1 VPQGVI
7 VGGWSYVIAAY
18 AVVAIGLAIYAISLF
33 QRLRSARRQLEAA
46 AGATPATPRGGTDA
60 R

>member
-1 VPQGVI
+1 MPQGVI

-18 AVVAIGLAIYAISLF
+18 AVVAIGLALYAVSLF

-46 AGATPATPRGGTDA
+46 ASAAPVAARDGAPAR
-60 R
+60 